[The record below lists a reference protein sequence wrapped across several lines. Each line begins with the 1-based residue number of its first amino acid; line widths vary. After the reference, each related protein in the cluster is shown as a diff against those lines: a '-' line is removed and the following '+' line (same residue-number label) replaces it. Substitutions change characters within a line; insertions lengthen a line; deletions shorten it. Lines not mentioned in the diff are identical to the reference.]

1 MTERESKF
9 KKLAEKRVN
18 KAIKQLR
25 LVGNLSNRSNYTYN
39 DEQAKKI
46 INVLTTEF
54 SNLKSRFKINTI
66 KKNQDFK
73 I

>member
-1 MTERESKF
+1 MTERELKF

-25 LVGNLSNRSNYTYN
+25 LIGNLSNKSNYTYS
-39 DEQAKKI
+39 DAQVKKI
-46 INVLTTEF
+46 TNVLSTELN
-54 SNLKSRFKINTI
+54 NLKNRFKINTR